1 MFGIVD
7 KIHDMQDSIG
17 SAMKSTNLQLD
28 KEIRLQRDTKKDLQR
43 DLLKKRDDL
52 E

>member
-7 KIHDMQDSIG
+7 KIHDMQETIG
-17 SAMKSTNLQLD
+17 NAMKSTNLQLD